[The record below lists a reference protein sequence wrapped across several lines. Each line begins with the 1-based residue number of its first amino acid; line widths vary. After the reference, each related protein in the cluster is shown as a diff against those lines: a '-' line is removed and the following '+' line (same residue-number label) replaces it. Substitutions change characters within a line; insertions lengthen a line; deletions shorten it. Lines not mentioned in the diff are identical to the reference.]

1 MSLIH
6 EYIMNTEVSHH
17 EKLFK
22 MYEVIKELAPMSEE
36 CLSWGMPT
44 FKVKGNLVHF
54 ADNKNHLGFYP
65 GPSGIVEF
73 EEYLK
78 DYKHSK
84 GAIQFPYNKEL
95 PIELIKKIVLFRL
108 KENLGE

>member
-6 EYIMNTEVSHH
+6 EYIMNTDVSHH
-17 EKLFK
+17 EKLFQ
-22 MYEVIKELAPMSEE
+22 MYESIKELLPMSEE
-36 CLSWGMPT
+36 CLSYGMPT

-54 ADNKNHLGFYP
+54 ADNKNHVGFYP
-65 GPSGIVEF
+65 SPSGVTAF
-73 EEYLK
+73 EDQLK
-78 DYKHSK
+78 DYKYSK
-84 GAIQFPYNKEL
+84 GAIQFPYSKEL